1 MSTIATLLAG
11 FKVFKTHYFE
21 HRPRLFRFLIER
33 GQQPDTMLIACSD
46 SRVDP
51 AILLNAEP
59 GELFIARNVA
69 NLVPPYEPD
78 GHNHGTSSALEFAVL
93 DLHVKQIVVL
103 GHSQCG
109 GINALRRFSGGQPT
123 QREFVAAWVT
133 IANDALKAEGGET
146 DASKVEQ
153 AAIRVSLRNLLSF
166 PWIAERVARGE
177 LTLHGW
183 WFDIEHGQLWG
194 VRDAEDPFTPLA

>member
-11 FKVFKTHYFE
+11 FKVFKAQYFE

-78 GHNHGTSSALEFAVL
+78 GHYHGTSSALEFAVL
-93 DLHVKQIVVL
+93 DLQVKQIVVL

-109 GINALRRFSGGQPT
+109 GINALRRFSSGQPAK
-123 QREFVAAWVT
+123 REFIAAWVT
-133 IANDALKAEGGET
+133 IADDALNVDGGET
-146 DASKVEQ
+146 DAAKVEQ

-183 WFDIEHGQLWG
+183 WFDIERGQLWG
-194 VRDAEDPFTPLA
+194 VRDAEEPFTLLA